1 MSEKLR
7 IAIQKKGRLSEK
19 SLDLIKTCG
28 IHFGCDSRVLK
39 EVASNFPIEFL
50 YIRDDDIPSYVD
62 QGIADIGIV
71 GKNEYDEQKIPLI
84 IARDLGFAKCRLSI
98 AVPNDFKYDGLKS
111 LEGKRIATSYPNILD
126 SVLKENGVS
135 ASYVTVSGAV
145 EITPTIGISDVIC
158 DLVSTGTTLKMNG
171 LKEVES
177 IYTSSAVMIQNKFL
191 NEEKKLI
198 LNRLLV
204 RIDAVNRAKD
214 YKYVSFNLPEEHLAE
229 VGSIVGSMKSP
240 TVTKL
245 YEKGWVSVQT
255 VVAEDSFWE
264 AFEKLKTIGAQG
276 ILVTKIEKMT
286 E

>member
-1 MSEKLR
+1 MGETLR

-62 QGIADIGIV
+62 KGIADIGIV
-71 GKNEYDEQKIPLI
+71 GKNEYDEQQIPLI

-98 AVPNDFKYDGLKS
+98 AVPNDFKYEGLKS

-126 SVLKENGVS
+126 TILKGKGVN
-135 ASYVTVSGAV
+135 ASYVKVSGAV
-145 EITPTIGISDVIC
+145 EITPTVGISDAIC

-177 IYTSSAVMIQNKFL
+177 IYYSSAVMIQNNNL
-191 NEEKKLI
+191 SEEKKQI
-198 LNRLLV
+198 LSRLLL
-204 RIDAVNRAKD
+204 RIDAVHRAKD
-214 YKYVSFNLPEEHLAE
+214 YKYVSFNLPEEHLE
-229 VGSIVGSMKSP
+229 DVGHIVGSMKSP

-245 YEKGWVSVQT
+245 FEEGWVSVQT
-255 VVAEDSFWE
+255 VVAEDKFWE
-264 AFEKLKTIGAQG
+264 AFEKLKAIGAQG

>member
-1 MSEKLR
+1 MKEKLR

-39 EVASNFPIEFL
+39 EEATNFPIEFL
-50 YIRDDDIPSYVD
+50 YIRDDDIPSYVE

-71 GKNEYDEQKIPLI
+71 GKNEYDEQQIPLI

-111 LEGKRIATSYPNILD
+111 LEGKKIATSYPNILD
-126 SVLKENGVS
+126 SVLKENGINATY
-135 ASYVTVSGAV
+135 ASVSGAV

-171 LKEVES
+171 LKEVEQ
-177 IYTSSAVMIQNKFL
+177 IYTSSAIMIQNKKL
-191 NEEKKLI
+191 NDEKKKI
-198 LNRLLV
+198 LERLLI
-204 RIDAVNRAKD
+204 RIDAVHRAKD
-214 YKYVSFNLPEEHLAE
+214 YKYVSFNLPEEHLND
-229 VGSIVGSMKSP
+229 VGHIVGSMKSP

-245 YEKGWVSVQT
+245 FEEGWVSVQT
-255 VVAEDSFWE
+255 VVAEDSFWD
-264 AFEKLKTIGAQG
+264 AFEKLKAIGAQG